1 MREVVDTQLPVTM
14 VGSYPRPLWYKHQLH
29 GQDIQHAFK
38 LEEHAQAYEDATAAC
53 IRDQEEAGLDIVA
66 DGQMYF
72 DDYGGS
78 IGSFV
83 WYWYERLP
91 GFYHNK
97 MLNPIAM
104 SGQTDATEFDVLNN
118 WGGTVTNG
126 KIERGPGRLAELYT
140 IARRLTDKPLKV
152 SVGAGP
158 VNLGFHVDYDRP
170 DSYYKNQRDLAY
182 DLVPVFN
189 AEMKELVAAGADFI
203 QLEDLGAW
211 LPLMTGDDR
220 DFEWI
225 VDVINQTI
233 EGIDA
238 KIGWH
243 FCLGTAYGNPTRA
256 FGGMIDK
263 VLQPLYD
270 THIEQ
275 FVLDF
280 ALRDMQDVEVL
291 AGLPDEKEVAAG
303 VIDVRTLAIESDEEV
318 AERMRSV
325 LKVVSPERV
334 YFTTDCGMRVLPRLV
349 AKEKLKSLV
358 RGAQIVRAE
367 VPSRPSRESATV

>member
-1 MREVVDTQLPVTM
+1 LRKVIDTPLPVTM
-14 VGSYPRPLWYKHQLH
+14 VGSYPRPLWYKDQLH

-38 LEEHAQAYEDATAAC
+38 LEERHQAYEDATAAC
-53 IRDQEEAGLDIVA
+53 IRDQEEAGLDIVT

-104 SGQTDATEFDVLNN
+104 SGQTDATDFDMMNN
-118 WGGTVTNG
+118 WGGTITTG
-126 KIERGPGRLAELYT
+126 PIERGPGRLAELYK
-140 IARRLTDKPLKV
+140 IARSLTDKPLKV

-158 VNLGFHVDYDRP
+158 LNLGIHVYYDRP
-170 DSYYKNQRDLAY
+170 ESYYKNQRDLAY
-182 DLVPVFN
+182 ALAPVFN

-211 LPLMTGDDR
+211 IPIMSGNDE

-225 VDVINQTI
+225 VDVVNQTI
-233 EGIDA
+233 EGVDA
-238 KIGWH
+238 KVAWH
-243 FCLGTAYGNPTRA
+243 FCLGTAYGNT
-256 FGGMIDK
+256 FEIFEGMLGRI
-263 VLQPLYD
+263 LEPLYD
-270 THIEQ
+270 THVEQ

-280 ALRDMQDVEVL
+280 ALRDMQDVGAL
-291 AGLPDEKEVAAG
+291 SGLPEDKEVAAG
-303 VIDVRTLAIESDEEV
+303 VIDVRSMGIESDEEV

-325 LKVVSPERV
+325 LEVVPHERV
-334 YFTTDCGMRVLPRLV
+334 SFTTDCGMRVLPRLV

-358 RGAQIVRAE
+358 RGAQIIRAE
-367 VPSRPSRESATV
+367 VPSSPSRGTATV